1 MSHTSQSVALL
12 EFVLFVQR
20 VVQWIYSVQ
29 FKPCRL
35 LSYAWGPNLVTRH
48 LVKFGSRAGY
58 LTNHA
63 LLEFIDQIC
72 ECFD

>member
-29 FKPCRL
+29 FKPYRL

-48 LVKFGSRAGY
+48 KSLFFDA
-58 LTNHA
+58 
-63 LLEFIDQIC
+63 IDQKI
-72 ECFD
+72 